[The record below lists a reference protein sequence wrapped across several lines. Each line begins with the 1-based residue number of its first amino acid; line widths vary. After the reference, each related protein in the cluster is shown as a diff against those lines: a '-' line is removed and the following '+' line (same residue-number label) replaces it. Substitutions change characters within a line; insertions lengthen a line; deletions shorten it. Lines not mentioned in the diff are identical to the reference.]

1 MPRYIKRALT
11 QRTLL
16 QNKMAAD
23 LSTLISLFLDS
34 KLEKYA
40 SYFLDFVNS
49 KQQFNTEIVK
59 RLEFTMQYTFSLN
72 IFAHVQIFDM
82 TILLMYF
89 VISHRT
95 FSTNGKEKS
104 IASLIQ
110 RMKVDLSYFSWIIM
124 DWLYMVRRLC
134 QGLWRKHEG
143 FPSCAHVVFGHYLIG
158 HFRNIKYSAW

>member
-1 MPRYIKRALT
+1 MPRYIKRVLT

-16 QNKMAAD
+16 QNKMAAE

-34 KLEKYA
+34 KLERYA

-59 RLEFTMQYTFSLN
+59 RLEFAMQYTFSPN

-82 TILLMYF
+82 SILLMYF
-89 VISHRT
+89 VISHRN
-95 FSTNGKEKS
+95 FLTNGKEKS

-110 RMKVDLSYFSWIIM
+110 RMKGDFSYFSWIIM
-124 DWLYMVRRLC
+124 D
-134 QGLWRKHEG
+134 
-143 FPSCAHVVFGHYLIG
+143 
-158 HFRNIKYSAW
+158 